1 MYIKD
6 VFYMPENEFSI
17 NEDNLATIHNIR
29 QLAEIILQKL
39 TVLEGSV
46 ANIAGITGIDCGEIT
61 VSNSGKPSS
70 AAIANNKLFSD
81 ENMGQFTS
89 SISASIRAGTFENI
103 VPGCYFDF
111 SNVAYTY
118 LDENDTTQ
126 NDTYTGRMRIMHLD
140 YLHIYGGNAYASL
153 PHHIAVV
160 PDDNLFDA
168 KINAT
173 TTTEGGYVGS
183 EMRTKYLR
191 RAEAIFKACFGADH
205 ILTYREYLINAV
217 TDDIPSGGI
226 ECDCCVELMDE
237 RMIFGSY
244 QLDSGT
250 HDATVAPEL
259 YVFPHAQFAA
269 FQLTPSLKGNGSY
282 YWERNV
288 FSWGDFCVV
297 NADGSANAS
306 CTSSLY
312 GVRPVAF
319 IC

>member
-1 MYIKD
+1 
-6 VFYMPENEFSI
+6 MPENEVSI
-17 NEDNLATIHNIR
+17 NEDSLATIRNIR

-81 ENMGQFTS
+81 EDMGQFTS

-118 LDENDTTQ
+118 LDENGTTQ

-140 YLHIYGGNAYASL
+140 YPQCCGNTSFLA
-153 PHHIAVV
+153 HNIVVV
-160 PDDNLFDA
+160 PDQSMFQA
-168 KINAT
+168 KMNDT
-173 TTTEGGYVGS
+173 NTTEGGYVGS
-183 EMRTKYLR
+183 KMRTKHLR

-205 ILTYREYLINAV
+205 VLTYREYLINAV
-217 TDDIPSGGI
+217 TNGKPSGGI

-244 QLDSGT
+244 IVDNGT
-250 HDATVAPEL
+250 HDATVAPEM

-269 FQLTPSLKGNGSY
+269 FQFRPSQEGNGETW
-282 YWERNV
+282 YWERNI
-288 FSWGDFCVV
+288 FSSTDFCIVEE
-297 NADGSANAS
+297 DGYAS
-306 CTSSLY
+306 RSTAGDLWS
-312 GVRPVAF
+312 VRPFAL
-319 IC
+319 IY

>member
-1 MYIKD
+1 
-6 VFYMPENEFSI
+6 MPENEVAI
-17 NEDNLATIHNIR
+17 NEDNLATIHHIR
-29 QLAEIILQKL
+29 QLAEIIIQKL

-46 ANIAGITGIDCGEIT
+46 ANIEGITGIDCGEIT
-61 VSNSGKPSS
+61 INNSGKPSS
-70 AAIANNKLFSD
+70 AAITNNGLFSD
-81 ENMGQFTS
+81 EDMGQFTS
-89 SISASIRAGTFENI
+89 SISASIQAGTFESI

-140 YLHIYGGNAYASL
+140 YLHIYGGSAYASL

-160 PDDNLFDA
+160 PDSNLFNA
-168 KINAT
+168 KMNDT
-173 TTTEGGYVGS
+173 HTTEGGYVGS
-183 EMRTKYLR
+183 KMRTKHLR

-205 ILTYREYLINAV
+205 LLTYHEYLINAV
-217 TDDIPSGGI
+217 TDDKPSSGI

-244 QLDSGT
+244 QADNGT
-250 HDATVAPEL
+250 HDTTVAPEL
-259 YVFPHAQFAA
+259 YIFPHTQFAA
-269 FQLTPSLKGNGSY
+269 FQLSPALKGNDLP

-288 FSWGDFCVV
+288 NSSITFCVV
-297 NADGSANAS
+297 YTSGSADAEYAAVS
-306 CTSSLY
+306 A

>member
-17 NEDNLATIHNIR
+17 NEDSLATIHNIR

-81 ENMGQFTS
+81 EDMGQFTS

-103 VPGCYFDF
+103 VPGRYFDF

-140 YLHIYGGNAYASL
+140 YPQCCGNTSFPA
-153 PHHIAVV
+153 HNIVVV
-160 PDDNLFDA
+160 PDESMFLA
-168 KINAT
+168 KMNDT
-173 TTTEGGYVGS
+173 NTTEGGYVGS
-183 EMRTKYLR
+183 KMRTKHLR

-205 ILTYREYLINAV
+205 VLTYAEYLVSAV
-217 TDDIPSGGI
+217 TDGKPSSCI
-226 ECDCCVELMDE
+226 ECSCTVELMSVKMVLDWNVH
-237 RMIFGSY
+237 
-244 QLDSGT
+244 QLSNMLE
-250 HDATVAPEL
+250 HVQL
-259 YVFPHAQFAA
+259 AA
-269 FQLTPSLKGNGSY
+269 FQQNDALKNNEESNYWLRDVAGTIDFSSIANGGYQGNYASSY
-282 YWERNV
+282 V
-288 FSWGDFCVV
+288 FGI
-297 NADGSANAS
+297 
-306 CTSSLY
+306 
-312 GVRPVAF
+312 RPFAF
-319 IC
+319 IY